1 HHLRDPVAD
10 EVGGGPPPP
19 VFGIGG
25 LRRGPMTVLRNPV
38 EPPVERTHDAIGRHR
53 REPALP
59 GVEEGLQHCSRSYRT
74 VSSRLGRPARVRA
87 VPCYT
92 PSLMT
97 FTSDTRKRLKRGRCV
112 GGR

>member
-59 GVEEGLQHCSRSYRT
+59 GVEEGLQHRSRSYRT
-74 VSSRLGRPARVRA
+74 STSQLSRQARFRA
-87 VPCYT
+87 APCYT
-92 PSLMT
+92 AWLMT
-97 FTSDTRKRLKRGRCV
+97 STSDTRKRLKRG
-112 GGR
+112 